1 MKVNEILKR
10 VNKHLAGEQLVY
22 SQIEEFLD
30 SVIDDINAKLNSKFP
45 AFSEL
50 QAGQYVGGEVDYN
63 YFPEQYIR
71 SVVIPGA
78 AYKFYI
84 MDEEGMST
92 AEQFGYDYEK
102 ALFMMMRDY
111 IELVPE
117 EYQSESKGSTIIQ
130 ESWAATPTP
139 FCFSIWS

>member
-1 MKVNEILKR
+1 MDINTIVKR
-10 VNKHLAGEQLVY
+10 VNKLLAGEQLVY
-22 SQIEEFLD
+22 FRLEEFLD
-30 SVIDDINAKLNSKFP
+30 SVIDDINSKLNSKFP
-45 AFSEL
+45 AFSEVYEPL
-50 QAGQYVGGEVDYN
+50 NFDYN

-84 MDEEGMST
+84 MDEEGMAT

-111 IELVPE
+111 LDDVPE
-117 EYQSESKGSTIIQ
+117 EYQAESKGSVVLHEDWT
-130 ESWAATPTP
+130 AARTP
-139 FCFSIWS
+139 FRFNIW